1 VLFPQEEKPSIVMII
16 LGNMTTKMAQKKE
29 TKK

>member
-1 VLFPQEEKPSIVMII
+1 VLLPQEEKPSIVMII
-16 LGNMTTKMAQKKE
+16 FGNMNTKMAKKKE

>member
-16 LGNMTTKMAQKKE
+16 FGNMTTKMAQKKE